1 MSLKTSLF
9 FLLAFVFS
17 GCASSSYVMK
27 ETAVNATLVP
37 LELGNSGNQT
47 YTLAANGV
55 FSEQWE
61 SYVAGSFNAEA
72 PEAMELEVI
81 LLSVA
86 INENIADPND
96 GTLKTG
102 TTEFTSAIVTVQ
114 VNAEYAGERFSD
126 QFEITKSKYKEK
138 QTSGY
143 GGAPSPFDSNDLDA
157 LRVSLIKDAI
167 EKSVVEVDKALT
179 AFMSV
184 AKG

>member
-72 PEAMELEVI
+72 PEAM
-81 LLSVA
+81 
-86 INENIADPND
+86 N
-96 GTLKTG
+96 LK
-102 TTEFTSAIVTVQ
+102 
-114 VNAEYAGERFSD
+114 
-126 QFEITKSKYKEK
+126 
-138 QTSGY
+138 
-143 GGAPSPFDSNDLDA
+143 
-157 LRVSLIKDAI
+157 
-167 EKSVVEVDKALT
+167 
-179 AFMSV
+179 
-184 AKG
+184 

>member
-1 MSLKTSLF
+1 
-9 FLLAFVFS
+9 
-17 GCASSSYVMK
+17 MK

-179 AFMSV
+179 APRIAHGQNS
-184 AKG
+184 GHWPQLHCLLRLPTDPRQL

>member
-1 MSLKTSLF
+1 
-9 FLLAFVFS
+9 
-17 GCASSSYVMK
+17 
-27 ETAVNATLVP
+27 
-37 LELGNSGNQT
+37 
-47 YTLAANGV
+47 
-55 FSEQWE
+55 
-61 SYVAGSFNAEA
+61 
-72 PEAMELEVI
+72 
-81 LLSVA
+81 VA

-114 VNAEYAGERFSD
+114 VNAEYAGERFND
-126 QFEITKSKYKEK
+126 QFEITESKYKEK

-167 EKSVVEVDKALT
+167 EQSVVEVDKALT